1 MTTVIIREMRREDV
15 PTIVGIDRLCS
26 PLPWTDYAF
35 VAELTNT
42 IGCYLV
48 AEALEPGGE
57 RGTILGF
64 IGSQMIMDEAHVT
77 TLGVMP
83 EWRRQRVGERL
94 FAALLERAIARGCR
108 RVTLEVR
115 EGNHPA
121 QALYRKYG
129 FMPVS
134 RRRSYYSDNNEDAI
148 VMWIEDTTR
157 LGFRILFGER
167 LAALGP

>member
-1 MTTVIIREMRREDV
+1 MTAVVIREMRRDDV
-15 PTIVGIDRLCS
+15 PTVVAIDRHCS

-48 AEALEPGGE
+48 AEAVAPGEE
-57 RGTILGF
+57 RGTIIGF

-77 TLGVMP
+77 TLGVTP

-94 FAALLERAIARGCR
+94 FAALLEQAIARGCR
-108 RVTLEVR
+108 RITLEVR
-115 EGNHPA
+115 ERNHPA

-129 FMPVS
+129 FQPVS
-134 RRRSYYSDNNEDAI
+134 RRRAYYSDNNEDAI

-157 LGFRILFGER
+157 LGFRNLFGER

>member
-1 MTTVIIREMRREDV
+1 MRREDV
-15 PTIVGIDRLCS
+15 PVVVAIDRLCS

-35 VAELTNT
+35 VGELTNT

-48 AEALEPGGE
+48 AEVTEPGE
-57 RGTILGF
+57 AKGTILGF
-64 IGSQMIMDEAHVT
+64 VGSQMIMDEAHIT
-77 TLGVMP
+77 TFGVLP
-83 EWRRQRVGERL
+83 EWRRQRIGERL
-94 FAALLERAIARGCR
+94 FASLLERAIARGCR

-115 EGNHPA
+115 EGNLPA

-129 FMPVS
+129 FMPIS
-134 RRRSYYSDNNEDAI
+134 RRRGYYSDNREDAI

-157 LGFRILFGER
+157 LGFRNLFGER